1 MQRWHPARRRL
12 RIEVLVRP
20 GLHDFGVGEAHRN
33 VLARARRR
41 DCRLLM
47 GLGRFTAAATAHSI
61 GLREAETFDFDSL
74 ARVLLI
80 VRRASR
86 CLIHQN

>member
-1 MQRWHPARRRL
+1 MQWWHPARRRL
-12 RIEVLVRP
+12 RIEVLVWA

-47 GLGRFTAAATAHSI
+47 GLRRLTAAATAHSI
-61 GLREAETFDFDSL
+61 GLREAETFDFDGL

-86 CLIHQN
+86 CLIH